1 MLTPVGV
8 GVARRKHRNA
18 SPRLRGAFRGSLFDF
33 SEIGCRCII
42 LHPKVKTDMLDEN
55 ISIPSHAFLAG

>member
-1 MLTPVGV
+1 MLTPIGV
-8 GVARRKHRNA
+8 GMRRKHWNA

-42 LHPKVKTDMLDEN
+42 LHPKVKTDVSDEN
-55 ISIPSHAFLAG
+55 VEQNEHAFFAG